1 MGTILK
7 WVDVVTQDFDRLN
20 GAQSTY
26 SDTLA
31 RAAVPYQALHYS
43 ITYTYRDGVRKRR
56 CGETV

>member
-43 ITYTYRDGVRKRR
+43 ITYLSRWRS
-56 CGETV
+56 EEALW